1 MLVNTLSVRS
11 YPARG
16 IIYGCRPFGT
26 LSLTISRH
34 IIADITSEDP
44 FLFDDVTLILETL
57 TLAAKEA
64 NATILKTAY
73 HQFTPHGVTA
83 FLLLSESHI
92 SIHTWP
98 ELNKAA
104 LDIYTC
110 GDHTNPDAGIDIILE
125 RLRARCLSRQ
135 SIQRQV

>member
-1 MLVNTLSVRS
+1 
-11 YPARG
+11 
-16 IIYGCRPFGT
+16 
-26 LSLTISRH
+26 LTISRH

-44 FLFDDVTLILETL
+44 FLFDEAEMILETL
-57 TLAAKEA
+57 TLAAKIA

-73 HQFTPHGVTA
+73 HRFSPHGITA
-83 FLLLSESHI
+83 FLLLAESHI

-110 GDHTNPDAGIDIILE
+110 GDHTDPEAALNLILDK
-125 RLRARCLSRQ
+125 LKASCLSRQ
-135 SIQRQV
+135 AIHRQV

>member
-1 MLVNTLSVRS
+1 MENKD
-11 YPARG
+11 
-16 IIYGCRPFGT
+16 
-26 LSLTISRH
+26 LTISRH

-44 FLFDDVTLILETL
+44 FLFDDAELILEAL

-64 NATILKTAY
+64 HATILKTAY
-73 HQFTPHGVTA
+73 HRFSPHGITA

-104 LDIYTC
+104 VDIYTC
-110 GDHTNPDAGIDIILE
+110 GDHTNPDAGLEVILQK
-125 RLRARCLSRQ
+125 LKARCLSRQ
-135 SIQRQV
+135 AIQRQV

>member
-1 MLVNTLSVRS
+1 MT
-11 YPARG
+11 
-16 IIYGCRPFGT
+16 F
-26 LSLTISRH
+26 SRH

-44 FLFDDVTLILETL
+44 FLLDDAVLILEAL

-64 NATILKTAY
+64 RATILETAY
-73 HQFTPHGVTA
+73 HRFSPHGITA

-104 LDIYTC
+104 VDIYTC
-110 GDHTNPDAGIDIILE
+110 GEHTDPDAGMELILE
-125 RLRARCLSRQ
+125 KLKAKCLTRQ
-135 SIQRQV
+135 MIQRQV